1 MQRGLV
7 SSESHQGNSDL
18 SAEVRLLGAET
29 NPQGLDLAFRV
40 RRPVAARFLAMFAKV
55 GTTKRDH
62 TPSHERSA
70 ESGRAAYTVQTV
82 VGSGLESLIFVRPKT
97 ENGR

>member
-1 MQRGLV
+1 VQRELV

-18 SAEVRLLGAET
+18 SAEARLLRGRPT
-29 NPQGLDLAFRV
+29 RKDWMAFRV
-40 RRPVAARFLAMFAKV
+40 RRALAARFLAMFAKV

-70 ESGRAAYTVQTV
+70 ESSRAAYTVQTV

-97 ENGR
+97 ANGR